1 VVVAVLLCLTVAV
14 KGEWVAVAVL
24 SRTVEVVE
32 VVEVVVVVE
41 GAKAMLVRCE
51 KGVKKE
57 NVLSNSAKKKNG
69 IHRPRC
75 AIQTT
80 GVILHCSKKRL
91 VFLTRVTWKH
101 HKVPTMARA
110 VFEGEKENNI
120 NRHSI
125 STKGPGNNRTT
136 PLLC

>member
-1 VVVAVLLCLTVAV
+1 MLLYLTVAL
-14 KGEWVAVAVL
+14 KEEWVAEAVL
-24 SRTVEVVE
+24 STTPE

-41 GAKAMLVRCE
+41 GAKAMLVLCE

-57 NVLSNSAKKKNG
+57 NVLNNSAKKKNG

-75 AIQTT
+75 VIQTT
-80 GVILHCSKKRL
+80 GVILRCLKRRL
-91 VFLTRVTWKH
+91 VFLTRVTWKP
-101 HKVPTMARA
+101 HKVPTTARA
-110 VFEGEKENNI
+110 VFEGGKENNI

-125 STKGPGNNRTT
+125 GTEDQGNSRTT